1 MPITSTVLP
10 LLAAVALSHGGGD
23 RDEVRAAGTCGGG
36 VRSTLE
42 LKADDGAIEVEF
54 EARGA
59 RRNSTWR
66 VTLSQ
71 EGRVEWRGSAR
82 ARGGSGSFRIRRDI
96 RDLEGA
102 DRVSVRASGP
112 RGVTC
117 RVTATLPGD

>member
-1 MPITSTVLP
+1 MTSTSTVLSIAA
-10 LLAAVALSHGGGD
+10 LAFSHGGGD
-23 RDEVRAAGTCGGG
+23 RDQARATGTCGGG

-59 RRNSTWR
+59 RRDSAWR

-71 EGRVEWRGSAR
+71 EGRVEWRGTTR
-82 ARGGSGSFRIRRDI
+82 ARGGSGAFRIRRSI

-112 RGVTC
+112 GGVSC
-117 RVTATLPGD
+117 RATATLAGD

>member
-1 MPITSTVLP
+1 MTITSTVLSIAA
-10 LLAAVALSHGGGD
+10 LAFSHGGGD
-23 RDEVRAAGTCGGG
+23 RDQTRANGTCGGG

-59 RRNSTWR
+59 RRGSAWR

-71 EGRVEWRGSAR
+71 EGRVEWRGTAH
-82 ARGGSGSFRIRRDI
+82 ARGGSGAFRVRRNI

-112 RGVTC
+112 GGVSC
-117 RVTATLPGD
+117 RATATLAGD